1 VSGSFTLTWTQTA
14 VDDLLSI
21 IDDGA
26 EAAERLYAQFTAGV
40 ATLETLAFRCRV
52 VPELEAEGIETYRG
66 LLVGPYRLLF
76 AVRGG
81 EIVLLTA
88 VDGRRDLG
96 ELLIERALRERD
108 RPAQPTASDLGPQA
122 RMQSGEL
129 RRALTVRACRVD
141 REAAR

>member
-1 VSGSFTLTWTQTA
+1 VSGSFTVAWTQSA

-21 IDDGA
+21 IDDVADRDGA
-26 EAAERLYAQFTAGV
+26 EAAERLYAQIMDGV
-40 ATLETLAFRCRV
+40 ATLETFAFRCRV
-52 VPELEAEGIETYRG
+52 VPELEAEGIETYRE

-108 RPAQPTASDLGPQA
+108 
-122 RMQSGEL
+122 
-129 RRALTVRACRVD
+129 
-141 REAAR
+141 

>member
-1 VSGSFTLTWTQTA
+1 MSGSFTLAWTQSV

-21 IDDGA
+21 VDDVADRDGA
-26 EAAERLYAQFTAGV
+26 EAAERLYAQITDGV
-40 ATLETLAFRCRV
+40 AILETFAFRCRI
-52 VPELEAEGIETYRG
+52 VPELEAEGIETYRE

-108 RPAQPTASDLGPQA
+108 
-122 RMQSGEL
+122 
-129 RRALTVRACRVD
+129 
-141 REAAR
+141 